1 MLKPS
6 IMVVLLTFLASLIPV
21 FVATLAAIRFK
32 DVADEN
38 AAVPLTH
45 RSWMFAACVIV
56 SALGGFAFGGLAA
69 PAYLP
74 HFDGDGTLT
83 AELLRSGVAV
93 PIAEEM
99 GKAALLLGLFI
110 GGRLDTRADGLVLGL
125 AAGAGFASFEN
136 LLFGIK
142 GYASGGVDSWLAA
155 LRIRMGYGTLIH
167 LTSSALFGAALG
179 GLYDR
184 RRLGS
189 IAIAPLVGLTAAFI
203 VHGGWNSGLALYS
216 ATEEPAW
223 AVGAQLI
230 VFAALLVVIL
240 MFRRDYVWAK
250 RSRVV
255 AGPS

>member
-1 MLKPS
+1 MLEPGVT
-6 IMVVLLTFLASLIPV
+6 VVLLTFLASLIPV

-32 DVADEN
+32 DTADD
-38 AAVPLTH
+38 ASAVPLTH
-45 RSWMFAACVIV
+45 RSWMFGSCVILG
-56 SALGGFAFGGLAA
+56 ALGGFVLGGLAA
-69 PAYLP
+69 PAYVP
-74 HFDGDGTLT
+74 NFEGDGSLT
-83 AELLRSGVAV
+83 SELLRSGVVV

-99 GKAALLLGLFI
+99 GKASLLLGLFI
-110 GGRLDTRADGLVLGL
+110 AGRLDTRADGLVLGL

-189 IAIAPLVGLTAAFI
+189 IAIAPLVGLAGAFV

-223 AVGAQLI
+223 AVAAQLI
-230 VFAALLVVIL
+230 VFAALLVVIVI
-240 MFRRDYVWAK
+240 FRRDYERAK
-250 RSRVV
+250 RR
-255 AGPS
+255 A